1 MKKGLLVL
9 FAAVLLAGCGGEKE
23 KVVKTCKM
31 EEEGMSAVFDME
43 GEGDTLTKA
52 SLLFKVS
59 FDALGID
66 EETYSSI
73 TEDNKSLFLDKM
85 EETLLEELDMSKD
98 EGYDVDSKLDEN
110 GFEMRISAEAGIFEQ
125 TFNATSVTEMV
136 SSLEEEG
143 YTCK

>member
-1 MKKGLLVL
+1 
-9 FAAVLLAGCGGEKE
+9 
-23 KVVKTCKM
+23 
-31 EEEGMSAVFDME
+31 
-43 GEGDTLTKA
+43 
-52 SLLFKVS
+52 
-59 FDALGID
+59 
-66 EETYSSI
+66 
-73 TEDNKSLFLDKM
+73 
-85 EETLLEELDMSKD
+85 MSKD

>member
-1 MKKGLLVL
+1 M
-9 FAAVLLAGCGGEKE
+9 
-23 KVVKTCKM
+23 KTCKT

>member
-9 FAAVLLAGCGGEKE
+9 FAAVLLAGCGGSKE

-31 EEEGMSAVFDME
+31 EEEGMSAVLDME

-52 SLLFKVS
+52 SLLFKVP

-85 EETLLEELDMSKD
+85 EETLLEELDMSEE
-98 EGYDVDSKLDEN
+98 EGYDVDTKLDEN
-110 GFEMRISAEAGIFEQ
+110 GFEMRLSAEIGRAH
-125 TFNATSVTEMV
+125 V
-136 SSLEEEG
+136 
-143 YTCK
+143 

>member
-1 MKKGLLVL
+1 MVQVEILN
-9 FAAVLLAGCGGEKE
+9 AEKE
-23 KVVKTCKM
+23 KVVKTCKT

>member
-1 MKKGLLVL
+1 
-9 FAAVLLAGCGGEKE
+9 
-23 KVVKTCKM
+23 
-31 EEEGMSAVFDME
+31 
-43 GEGDTLTKA
+43 
-52 SLLFKVS
+52 
-59 FDALGID
+59 
-66 EETYSSI
+66 
-73 TEDNKSLFLDKM
+73 M